1 MSLTCSQDLRVY
13 TIWRAEV
20 AHFKAQ
26 HLPYR
31 KTGTEW
37 EILGE
42 LAQRLHHKEESKD
55 AFQRALD
62 QKFSAKAW
70 LKLLEMYADEGDVQ
84 RSLNAAI
91 RLSVY
96 QHRWYMEM
104 SVSSYSFP
112 VFACSS
118 LMSAFFE
125 RTVSDS
131 CRSSTF
137 QAHSTRWSCQD
148 FLLPCICTY
157 LFSSRHLSN
166 IELTDRLLSFQMNV
180 PQAILKGVMQPVFSY
195 AQQFHGTSIK

>member
-1 MSLTCSQDLRVY
+1 MGLAFAFAQDLRIF

-42 LAQRLHHKEESKD
+42 LAQRLRHRDEAKD

-70 LKLLEMYADEGDVQ
+70 LKLLEIYVEEGDVQ

-96 QHRWYMEM
+96 QHRWYMEQ
-104 SVSSYSFP
+104 SVRDAHFRSDRGRYRADSLLQPGSTRLRWP
-112 VFACSS
+112 RSCSS
-118 LMSAFFE
+118 
-125 RTVSDS
+125 
-131 CRSSTF
+131 
-137 QAHSTRWSCQD
+137 
-148 FLLPCICTY
+148 
-157 LFSSRHLSN
+157 
-166 IELTDRLLSFQMNV
+166 
-180 PQAILKGVMQPVFSY
+180 
-195 AQQFHGTSIK
+195 

>member
-1 MSLTCSQDLRVY
+1 VY

-104 SVSSYSFP
+104 SVS
-112 VFACSS
+112 
-118 LMSAFFE
+118 
-125 RTVSDS
+125 T
-131 CRSSTF
+131 
-137 QAHSTRWSCQD
+137 
-148 FLLPCICTY
+148 LLTLVCLR
-157 LFSSRHLSN
+157 LFSIHRS
-166 IELTDRLLSFQMNV
+166 
-180 PQAILKGVMQPVFSY
+180 
-195 AQQFHGTSIK
+195 